1 MERANFEKS
10 LKTFVRRQPFVPFT
24 VELMSGARF
33 TVEHPEALAFYGG
46 VAVYLATGADEFALF
61 DHQSV
66 ARLVRNGKSSH
77 AAKKGH

>member
-1 MERANFEKS
+1 
-10 LKTFVRRQPFVPFT
+10 
-24 VELMSGARF
+24 MSGARF

-46 VAVYLATGADEFALF
+46 VAVYLASGADEFALF

-77 AAKKGH
+77 ATKKGH